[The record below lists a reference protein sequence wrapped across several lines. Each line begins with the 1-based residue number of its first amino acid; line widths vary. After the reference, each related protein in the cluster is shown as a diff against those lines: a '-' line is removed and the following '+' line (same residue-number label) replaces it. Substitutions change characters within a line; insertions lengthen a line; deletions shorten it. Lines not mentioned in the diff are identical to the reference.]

1 MNEWQEQLRVY
12 RLSPAPPKMDDLQT
26 YIDMYLSKKEDRSLL
41 WFLHYYE
48 PILNVTARDIVQ
60 RYAMQGHFA
69 DIKDVC
75 VIGLMKALNKY
86 PADSKVPF
94 ITYKTRIMWREVH
107 RYIRTMRIGF
117 TIPSDDE
124 YQKVRKLMR
133 LYNICKNKK
142 DPDALETISKETGI
156 PKKDVSEILQA
167 AMRNQQFIDLYRQ
180 YADEDG
186 EESRE
191 EIYGNK
197 AFEPLSILIQKEQ
210 SEALFAA
217 YDNLPY
223 REQEVIRMHLGFC
236 PDCFSTKSPKF
247 DKLTFYEI
255 AIRIGLS
262 SAQAAENIYWKGIKA
277 MREELKSNLGC

>member
-1 MNEWQEQLRVY
+1 
-12 RLSPAPPKMDDLQT
+12 MDDLQA
-26 YIDMYLSKKEDRSLL
+26 YIDMYLSKKEDRYLL

-48 PILNVTARDIVQ
+48 PILNTTARDIVL
-60 RYAMQGHFA
+60 RYSMQGHFA

-75 VIGLMKALNKY
+75 AIGLLKALSKY

-94 ITYKTRIMWREVH
+94 ITYKTRTMWKEVH
-107 RYIRTMRIGF
+107 RYIRTMRTGF
-117 TIPSDDE
+117 SIPSDSE
-124 YQKVRKLMR
+124 YQKVRKVMH

-142 DPDALETISKETGI
+142 DPDALETISKATGI

-167 AMRNQQFIDLYRQ
+167 AMRNQQFVDFYRQ

-191 EIYGNK
+191 EIYGNET
-197 AFEPLSILIQKEQ
+197 FEPLSILIQKEQ

-262 SAQAAENIYWKGIKA
+262 SAQAAENIYWKGIKT
-277 MREELKSNLGC
+277 MRENVIGDSG